1 MGNKVMFGWMWSGGG
16 MCVAVGWG
24 RVIISGCLS
33 VSVEWMGPWVG
44 VVCMHA
50 GMTWGK
56 LLWCACDWGEVLCS
70 WSVALQLLQ
79 PEVR

>member
-1 MGNKVMFGWMWSGGG
+1 MDVEWGGDVCG
-16 MCVAVGWG
+16 CGVG

>member
-1 MGNKVMFGWMWSGGG
+1 

-24 RVIISGCLS
+24 RVISGCLS

-50 GMTWGK
+50 GMTCGK
-56 LLWCACDWGEVLCS
+56 LLWCACDWSEVLCS

-79 PEVR
+79 PEVG